1 MRIEIVLRDTK
12 PNGKRIPNRA
22 CVVES
27 CRVFKQAGDGL
38 RLDNVAPMAH
48 KWFLG
53 AALAFVNDD
62 PSTGNK
68 NGTLP
73 TAERMAQYEKE

>member
-1 MRIEIVLRDTK
+1 MRIEITLRDTK
-12 PNGKRIPNRA
+12 PNGQRIPRRA
-22 CVVES
+22 CVIES

-38 RLDNVAPMAH
+38 RLDNVAPIAY

-62 PSTGNK
+62 PSTGNT

-73 TAERMAQYEKE
+73 TEERMAQYGK

>member
-1 MRIEIVLRDTK
+1 MKIEIILRDTDTH
-12 PNGKRIPNRA
+12 GKRIKRRRA
-22 CVVES
+22 CVIES
-27 CRVFKQAGDGL
+27 CRVYRQAGDGL
-38 RLDNVAPMAH
+38 RLNNLATLAH

-62 PSTGNK
+62 PDNPNK

-73 TAERMAQYEKE
+73 TEERMAQYEQ